1 MKSRKKSDPQNKA
14 SKRFLFDDH
23 YIDSHNLST
32 WLCINVVRRK
42 LMLVTDLR
50 VEKLETLLVCGL
62 LERKYYCM
70 RNFYY
75 LIGLQR
81 LYFSSIWNTYVWKLQ
96 LTFPGNSINKYGHDL
111 YVIFGIN
118 ITRDISKLSKLLRI
132 AISKYHSW
140 NLCPIS
146 LQIMLL
152 PIQTA
157 GTSASS
163 EFCNAYI

>member
-1 MKSRKKSDPQNKA
+1 MKSLKKSDPQNKA

-50 VEKLETLLVCGL
+50 VEKFEALLVCDL

-75 LIGLQR
+75 LIDLQR
-81 LYFSSIWNTYVWKLQ
+81 WYFSSIWNTYVWKLQ
-96 LTFPGNSINKYGHDL
+96 LTFAVSSINKYGHDFS
-111 YVIFGIN
+111 V
-118 ITRDISKLSKLLRI
+118 RDIWH
-132 AISKYHSW
+132 KYHSW

-157 GTSASS
+157 ETSASS
-163 EFCNAYI
+163 EFCNASRHWANVRSV

>member
-50 VEKLETLLVCGL
+50 VEKFEALLVCDL

-81 LYFSSIWNTYVWKLQ
+81 WYFSSIWNTYVWKLQ
-96 LTFPGNSINKYGHDL
+96 LTFAVSSINKYGHDFS
-111 YVIFGIN
+111 V
-118 ITRDISKLSKLLRI
+118 RDIWH
-132 AISKYHSW
+132 KYHSW
-140 NLCPIS
+140 YFKIVSVVTYSNFEIS
-146 LQIMLL
+146 LV
-152 PIQTA
+152 
-157 GTSASS
+157 
-163 EFCNAYI
+163 EFMPDITTNHAITYTNRWNKCL

>member
-14 SKRFLFDDH
+14 SKRFLFDEH

-32 WLCINVVRRK
+32 WFCINVVRRK
-42 LMLVTDLR
+42 LILVTDLR
-50 VEKLETLLVCGL
+50 VEKLEALLVCGL

-81 LYFSSIWNTYVWKLQ
+81 WYFSSIWNTYVWKLQ
-96 LTFPGNSINKYGHDL
+96 LTFAGSSINEYGHDL
-111 YVIFGIN
+111 YVIFGKN
-118 ITRDISKLSKLLRI
+118 ITCDISKLSQLLRM

-140 NLCPIS
+140 NLCKIS

-163 EFCNAYI
+163 QFCNAYW